1 MYARSSTFRGWH
13 ESVDGGIEFVRRE
26 VLPAILVMDDC
37 VGLSM
42 LANRE
47 TGRCITSSAW
57 HSLATRSDS
66 EAQVRELRRR
76 IGDHLGARPEVDRWE
91 IALLHRDHWSRDG
104 ARVRATWVQVEPRD
118 VDRAV
123 DFTRNTTLPTLERL
137 PGFGSS
143 SVMINR
149 GSGQAVITVSFDTAA
164 AEEGSREA
172 ARELREKFI
181 HDTHGRIRD
190 VEQFDLVLAHLH
202 APELV

>member
-1 MYARSSTFRGWH
+1 MYARSSTFRGRP
-13 ESVDGGIEFVRRE
+13 ESVDAGIEFVRRE
-26 VLPAILVMDDC
+26 VLPTILVMDGC

-57 HSLATRSDS
+57 HSLATRTDS

-76 IGDHLGARPEVDRWE
+76 IGDHLGVRPEVDRWE

-104 ARVRATWVQVEPRD
+104 ARVRVTWVQVEPRD

-149 GSGQAVITVSFDTAA
+149 GTGQAVIAVSFDTAA
-164 AEEGSREA
+164 AEEGSRETG
-172 ARELREKFI
+172 RELREKFVR
-181 HDTHGRIRD
+181 DTHGRIRD

>member
-1 MYARSSTFRGWH
+1 MYARSSTFRGRP
-13 ESVDGGIEFVRRE
+13 ESVDAGIEFVRRE
-26 VLPAILVMDDC
+26 VLPTVLVMDGC

-57 HSLATRSDS
+57 HTLSARSDS
-66 EAQVRELRRR
+66 EAQVRGLRTR

-91 IALLHRDHWSRDG
+91 IALLHRDHWSQDG
-104 ARVRATWVQVEPRD
+104 ARVRATWVQVEPGD
-118 VDRAV
+118 VEQAV
-123 DFTRNTTLPTLERL
+123 DFTRNTTLPTLGRL
-137 PGFGSS
+137 PGFGSA

-149 GSGQAVITVSFDTAA
+149 GTGRAVIAVSFDSAA
-164 AEEGSREA
+164 AEESSRDT
-172 ARELREKFI
+172 ARDLREQFVR
-181 HDTHGRIRD
+181 DTHGTIRD